1 MPAEAPSAR
10 KAAIIGAA
18 IQKSS
23 RTAYTRPRP
32 KRRNTPATIP
42 ITIGIGTACI
52 ARRTQPERP
61 STSMSS
67 PVAWKAPTTSAQLR
81 WPSAGPTSTVP
92 GIVQKKTS
100 GCRYSV
106 QKSRVISPL
115 RKNEPKIHDDRSD
128 SLKPPRAPTARM
140 IATGPEA
147 AKMKPITALA
157 R

>member
-1 MPAEAPSAR
+1 MEGADDLGPAEVAE
-10 KAAIIGAA
+10 
-18 IQKSS
+18 
-23 RTAYTRPRP
+23 
-32 KRRNTPATIP
+32 RRANQH
-42 ITIGIGTACI
+42 
-52 ARRTQPERP
+52 R
-61 STSMSS
+61 
-67 PVAWKAPTTSAQLR
+67 
-81 WPSAGPTSTVP
+81 P

-115 RKNEPKIHDDRSD
+115 TKNEPKIHDDRSD